1 VVLYMAFI
9 FYGSSQPDLQLPPG
23 LFDKPAHFLAYA
35 PLGFLFVRALSG
47 GLRGRVSR
55 STAFLAVALTTAYG
69 ATDEIHQMFVPG
81 RYADWTDLIA
91 DAIGGGVGAVVYWVW
106 SIIRGSRAASRD
118 ASRHGL

>member
-1 VVLYMAFI
+1 MAFI

-23 LFDKPAHFLAYA
+23 FLDKPAHFLAYA

-47 GLRGRVSR
+47 GLPARVSTP
-55 STAFLAVALTTAYG
+55 TAFLAVALTTGYG
-69 ATDEIHQMFVPG
+69 VTDEIHQMFVPG

-91 DAIGGGVGAVVYWVW
+91 DAIGGAVGAFLGWGW
-106 SIIRGSRAASRD
+106 GIIRGSRAASRD